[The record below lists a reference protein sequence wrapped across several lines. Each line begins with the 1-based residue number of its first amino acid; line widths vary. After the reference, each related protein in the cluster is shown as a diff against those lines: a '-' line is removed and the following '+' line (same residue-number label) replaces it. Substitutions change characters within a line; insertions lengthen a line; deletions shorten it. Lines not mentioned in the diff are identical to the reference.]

1 MNKGKRIFAVAVALL
16 LAAVLIS
23 SAAFIAAN
31 ADHDCCGEQCAV
43 CAGIVTCVR
52 TFGLA
57 AKSLAVM
64 AFIAV
69 VICRAAREIIF
80 FTGREKADTP
90 VTFKVKLL
98 N

>member
-64 AFIAV
+64 AFTVA

-90 VTFKVKLL
+90 VIFKVKLL

>member
-64 AFIAV
+64 AFTAV

>member
-23 SAAFIAAN
+23 SAAFIVAN

-69 VICRAAREIIF
+69 AVCRAAREIIF